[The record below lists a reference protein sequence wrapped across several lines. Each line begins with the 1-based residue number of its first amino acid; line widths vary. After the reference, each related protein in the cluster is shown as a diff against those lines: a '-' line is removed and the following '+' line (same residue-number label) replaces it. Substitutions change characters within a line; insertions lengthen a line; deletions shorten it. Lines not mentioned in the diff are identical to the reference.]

1 MLCLEFQE
9 IKRRIQSAA
18 QRVNRPGEDIKLLA
32 VTKTRSPE
40 VVRDAYGCGQYLFG
54 ENYIQEAASKLS
66 VLEDLRPFTRWHFI
80 GHLQRN
86 KARTAAELFDRVET
100 LDSIKLARALDK
112 YSRACGK
119 LLSVLIQ
126 VNIAGDPAKSGL
138 APGELPGFLEK
149 VMGFENLRVE
159 GLMTLPPWSS
169 EAEGSRRWFRALYE
183 LREKMVQEFGEGCG
197 LKELSMGMTHDFEV
211 AIEEGATTVRIGTAL
226 FGPRK

>member
-9 IKRRIQSAA
+9 INRRIQAAA
-18 QRVNRPGEDIKLLA
+18 QRVNRPAEDIKLLA
-32 VTKTRSPE
+32 VTKTRPPDA
-40 VVRDAYGCGQYLFG
+40 VRSAYGCGQHLFG

-66 VLEDLRPFTRWHFI
+66 DLEDLRPFTKWHFI

-86 KARTAAELFDRVET
+86 KARPAAELFDCVET
-100 LDSIKLARALDK
+100 LDSVKLARALDRH
-112 YSRACGK
+112 SRACGK
-119 LLSVLIQ
+119 VLSVLVQ

-138 APGELPGFLEK
+138 APRELPGLLEE
-149 VMGFENLRVE
+149 VLGFENIRVE
-159 GLMTLPPWSS
+159 GLMTLPPWSP

-183 LREKMVQEFGEGCG
+183 LRERMIQEFGKGCG

-211 AIEEGATTVRIGTAL
+211 AIEEGATMVRIGTAL